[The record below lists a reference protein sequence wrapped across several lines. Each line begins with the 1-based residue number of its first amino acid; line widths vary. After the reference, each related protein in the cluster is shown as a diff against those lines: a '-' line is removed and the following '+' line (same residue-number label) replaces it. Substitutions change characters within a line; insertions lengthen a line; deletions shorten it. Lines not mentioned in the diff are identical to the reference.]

1 MGAGTSL
8 ITSGAGATVTTALGI
23 AQYLEGKKQLK
34 KAAELE
40 AQTVRP
46 TYEIPASVQAYL
58 STAQKMALQGM
69 PEEQRQLYL
78 DQINRNAAYSI
89 AGNVDRNAGIQGVSA
104 ANANMNDANA
114 NLLAMD
120 SQQRVANID
129 KLQQARLAYG
139 LYEDQ
144 AFEYNQNQPYQLN
157 AAAVRALK
165 ASGEQAKYAG
175 AQTVANAGSN
185 FAGQAGTALNTIDT
199 QKGIGDVNKS
209 AKVSFQDYGVYNRDP
224 NTVPTQQQWEEQNPY
239 NYYVPSN
246 AAPTPGNPY
255 YYETGTTDP
264 NANYY
269 G

>member
-8 ITSGAGATVTTALGI
+8 ISSGAGATVSTVMGI
-23 AQYLEGKKQLK
+23 AEYLEGKKQLK

-40 AQTVRP
+40 AQTQRP
-46 TYEIPASVQAYL
+46 TYEIPQSVQSYL
-58 STAQKMALQGM
+58 STAQKMALTGL

-89 AGNVDRNAGIQGVSA
+89 SGNVDRNVGLQGVAA
-104 ANANMNDANA
+104 ANANLNDANA

-120 SQQRVANID
+120 SQQRIANID

-199 QKGIGDVNKS
+199 QKGVGDVNATAQVNGQNQS
-209 AKVSFQDYGVYNRDP
+209 AYNGYGNNP
-224 NTVPTQQQWEEQNPY
+224 PTQQQWEQQNPY
-239 NYYVPSN
+239 NYYVPQN
-246 AAPTPGNPY
+246 IAPTPNNPY
-255 YYETGTTDP
+255 YYETGTNDP
-264 NANYY
+264 NANNY

>member
-8 ITSGAGATVTTALGI
+8 ISSGGGSTVTTAMGI

-40 AQTVRP
+40 AQTQRP

-58 STAQKMALQGM
+58 STAQKMALEGM
-69 PEEQRQLYL
+69 PEQERQLYL
-78 DQINRNAAYSI
+78 DQINRNASYSI
-89 AGNVDRNAGIQGVSA
+89 AGNVDRNVGLQGVSA

-120 SQQRVANID
+120 SQQRMQNINA
-129 KLQQARLAYG
+129 LQQARLAYG

-144 AFEYNQNQPYQLN
+144 AFEYNKNQPYQLN

-199 QKGIGDVNKS
+199 QKGVGDGNKT
-209 AKVSFQDYGVYNRDP
+209 ANVSNNNSSYNGYGNNP
-224 NTVPTQQQWEEQNPY
+224 PTLQQWEQQNPY

-246 AAPTPGNPY
+246 VAPTPNNPY
-255 YYETGTTDP
+255 YYETGTKDP
-264 NANYY
+264 NQNYY

>member
-8 ITSGAGATVTTALGI
+8 IASGAGSTVTTAMGI
-23 AQYLEGKKQLK
+23 IEYYEGKKQLE

-46 TYEIPASVQAYL
+46 TYEIPKSVQAYM
-58 STAQKMALQGM
+58 STAQQMALQGL

-78 DQINRNAAYSI
+78 DQINRNASYSI
-89 AGNVDRNAGIQGVSA
+89 AGNVDRNVGLQGVAA
-104 ANANMNDANA
+104 ANSSLNDANA

-120 SQQRVANID
+120 SQQRIANQD

-199 QKGIGDVNKS
+199 TGSKNDQGNQS
-209 AKVSFQDYGVYNRDP
+209 ATVGGQNNSSYNGYGNNP
-224 NTVPTQQQWEEQNPY
+224 PTQQQWEQQNPY

-246 AAPTPGNPY
+246 IAPTPNNPY
-255 YYETGTTDP
+255 YYNTGTVNP
-264 NANYY
+264 NEN
-269 G
+269 

>member
-8 ITSGAGATVTTALGI
+8 ISSGAGASVTTAMGI

-40 AQTVRP
+40 AQTHRP

-58 STAQKMALQGM
+58 STAQKLALQGM
-69 PEEQRQLYL
+69 PEQERQLYL

-89 AGNVDRNAGIQGVSA
+89 AGNSDRGAGLQGVA
-104 ANANMNDANA
+104 MANQQMNDANG

-120 SQQRVANID
+120 SQQRMANINS
-129 KLQQARLAYG
+129 LQQARLAYG

-144 AFEYNQNQPYQLN
+144 AFEYNENQPYQLN

-199 QKGIGDVNKS
+199 QKGVDDVNRTAQVGGPNNS
-209 AKVSFQDYGVYNRDP
+209 SYNGYGNNPP
-224 NTVPTQQQWEEQNPY
+224 NQQQWENQNPY
-239 NYYVPSN
+239 NYYVPQN
-246 AAPTPGNPY
+246 VAPTPNNPY
-255 YYETGTTDP
+255 YYETGTVDP
-264 NANYY
+264 NKK
-269 G
+269 